1 MGYLFDTNIF
11 ITSKNQLPY
20 DVWPT
25 FWRHI
30 AELIRNGRIFSSE
43 KVREEIERGN
53 DELTTWMRE
62 NSTATFYIPLDSD
75 ILDQYAIT
83 QNWANNN
90 SIFTQEARQTY
101 ADVADAY
108 LVATAAAKKMV
119 LVTYE
124 RSNSTCRRRVMIPDA
139 CQALDV
145 EYCDLNIALRKLGI
159 II

>member
-53 DELTTWMRE
+53 DEID
-62 NSTATFYIPLDSD
+62 YLD
-75 ILDQYAIT
+75 
-83 QNWANNN
+83 
-90 SIFTQEARQTY
+90 E
-101 ADVADAY
+101 
-108 LVATAAAKKMV
+108 
-119 LVTYE
+119 
-124 RSNSTCRRRVMIPDA
+124 
-139 CQALDV
+139 
-145 EYCDLNIALRKLGI
+145 RKLDDNVLYSS
-159 II
+159 

>member
-62 NSTATFYIPLDSD
+62 KSTATFYIPLDSD

-124 RSNSTCRRRVMIPDA
+124 RSNPTCRRRVMIPDA